1 MKILKE
7 KTVSFLSRSVELDNY
22 EIFTILQFDWDFY
35 NSFYALSGRNKFD
48 RESLLD
54 SLIGIFLEE
63 SLDTMYRPRAAASP
77 QLITIDKREVFRI
90 ATSNFVTQQ
99 ILKRVNHKAHL
110 SSCTLAIMFHHK
122 FRHSEDSYILIY
134 YRHKI

>member
-7 KTVSFLSRSVELDNY
+7 KTVSFVSRSVELDNY

-90 ATSNFVTQQ
+90 ATSNFVSSANFKACKSQGSFEFLHTCNYVSSQ
-99 ILKRVNHKAHL
+99 IQ
-110 SSCTLAIMFHHK
+110 TL
-122 FRHSEDSYILIY
+122 RGQLYTNLL
-134 YRHKI
+134 